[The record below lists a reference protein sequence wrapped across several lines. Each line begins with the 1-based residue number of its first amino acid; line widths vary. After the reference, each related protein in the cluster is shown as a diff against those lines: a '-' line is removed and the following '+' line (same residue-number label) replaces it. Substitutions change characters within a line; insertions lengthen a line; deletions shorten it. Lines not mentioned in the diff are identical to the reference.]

1 MAPVLARVA
10 AATTGRRGGRGAP
23 PSMRARGN
31 GVESPSRSRR
41 EAARIARRSQLSD
54 RATFGRL
61 LSAER
66 FEPIGLSRDFEQAV
80 TAARQV
86 RLGRAPAGR
95 SGVGC
100 HRTATVN
107 PRRRGGT
114 RTSTPPT
121 PRSSPIGEPAR
132 TASRL
137 RLAST
142 TRLDPKGAHRRA
154 PAHRFTQLDGR
165 LPTRRTRRLPRGAD
179 LYGSDATLFAAHG
192 DVRVNVGAD
201 LWASDAALYADVM
214 TDRARSRAEA
224 LKDSLRARAVTRRR
238 VQSRAREGEDGGGGV
253 EAEDEDD
260 GAVCPVCLGGISA
273 RDGEDEG
280 DGAEDGAD
288 HGVNPDVNSDDDD
301 GGDSL
306 IAELPCGH
314 RLHLRCALA
323 AVDACVGAGDPPR
336 CPTCRRVAAADGFLA
351 C

>member
-1 MAPVLARVA
+1 MWSSHRD
-10 AATTGRRGGRGAP
+10 RGARRP
-23 PSMRARGN
+23 GSRAG
-31 GVESPSRSRR
+31 
-41 EAARIARRSQLSD
+41 LMSD

-66 FEPIGLSRDFEQAV
+66 FEPIGLSRDFELAV
-80 TAARQV
+80 TAAQRV

-253 EAEDEDD
+253 GAEDEDD

-351 C
+351 SS